1 MDKWCLFEKGLTTFD
16 EEETNF
22 VEKSDLFEQIK
33 NSHKKPYREE
43 RDDIPFSIK
52 AFAQKIAQMGS

>member
-1 MDKWCLFEKGLTTFD
+1 LTTFD

-22 VEKSDLFEQIK
+22 VEKNDLFEQIK
-33 NSHKKPYREE
+33 NSHMEE
-43 RDDIPFSIK
+43 RDAVPFSLK

>member
-1 MDKWCLFEKGLTTFD
+1 MTTFD

-33 NSHKKPYREE
+33 NSHIKPYREE